1 MIKPAAAPITTPPE
15 RVAFNICSIVNLDFR
30 KALVMKVARQLPTR
44 DIIVL
49 EIICVFAKDVF
60 ANTPK
65 LNDGQNIHKKSV
77 PMNAN
82 IFEL

>member
-1 MIKPAAAPITTPPE
+1 
-15 RVAFNICSIVNLDFR
+15 
-30 KALVMKVARQLPTR
+30 MKVARQLPTR

-65 LNDGQNIHKKSV
+65 LNDGQNIHKKRV

>member
-15 RVAFNICSIVNLDFR
+15 RVAFKMCSIVNLDFR
-30 KALVMKVARQLPTR
+30 KALVMNVAIQLPAR
-44 DIIVL
+44 DIIVF

-65 LNDGQNIHKKSV
+65 LNEGQ
-77 PMNAN
+77 
-82 IFEL
+82 